1 MSSNGKKE
9 FWSKLLSK
17 YQEKSLSDCH
27 QRLIE
32 NTRRVSIIHQLNE
45 VGFDNV
51 SQLDP
56 ELRFVILKVEENDS
70 SLNLRLEIPTN
81 FPSEPFSVDSAA
93 EIYPTSRFN
102 KFYFLVL
109 RKLILIH
116 KVNSVQE
123 ACAKC
128 FAVHISTLKS

>member
-17 YQEKSLSDCH
+17 YQKKSLSDCH

-32 NTRRVSIIHQLNE
+32 DTRRVSIIHQLNE

-56 ELRFVILKVEENDS
+56 ELKFVVLKVEENDP

-102 KFYFLVL
+102 RFYFWFF
-109 RKLILIH
+109 K
-116 KVNSVQE
+116 NSY
-123 ACAKC
+123 
-128 FAVHISTLKS
+128 

>member
-45 VGFDNV
+45 VGFGNV

-56 ELRFVILKVEENDS
+56 ELKFVILKVEENDS

-102 KFYFLVL
+102 RFYFVY
-109 RKLILIH
+109 
-116 KVNSVQE
+116 
-123 ACAKC
+123 
-128 FAVHISTLKS
+128 F